1 MVDGGELK
9 HELRSL
15 DTQQLIDRIRSNI
28 SSIDQLHSRS
38 LVALSAE
45 DTSKSNRMV
54 DALQDETNRL
64 LQQARGNVKSMAAA
78 TKRMRGSDA
87 NIRRAQQSQLAKKLM
102 NAVQEYQGVQESFKK
117 KWKQRMEREYRI
129 GR

>member
-1 MVDGGELK
+1 
-9 HELRSL
+9 
-15 DTQQLIDRIRSNI
+15 
-28 SSIDQLHSRS
+28 
-38 LVALSAE
+38 
-45 DTSKSNRMV
+45 MV